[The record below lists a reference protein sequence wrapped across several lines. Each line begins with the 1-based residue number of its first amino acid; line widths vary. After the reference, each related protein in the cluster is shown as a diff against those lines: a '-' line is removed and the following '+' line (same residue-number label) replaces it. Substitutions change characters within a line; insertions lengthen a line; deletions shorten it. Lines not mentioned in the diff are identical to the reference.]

1 MTIDDPFHHLHDEDY
16 ARPFSRGLASAETLV
31 TLAGRETL
39 ALDGEWRLTL
49 DLFDE
54 GLRQRWFELDETP
67 PSQWATPR
75 DYEIEA
81 GELVPIP
88 SCWNVL
94 KPEWTHFEGGAW
106 YTRWF
111 DWQPGESDER
121 VLLRFGAANYAA
133 LVFLNGVHLGGH
145 QGGSTPFCIEAT
157 AHLKPGRNRL
167 QVYVENRR
175 RADRVPM
182 HHIDWFNYGGLYR
195 EVMLLRLPAI
205 FIRQASAALTAD
217 GAAIR
222 FAVGLSEA
230 VDGEAIVEI
239 AELGLEARVP
249 IISGLGELTVPASP
263 ARWSPSSPRLHAVRF
278 AFARDV
284 VTDRIGFRTIETR
297 GTTILLNG
305 EPLWLKGVCV
315 HEDDL
320 ELGKVTSELDIRRR
334 FRHARE
340 LGCNFLRLAHYPHHE
355 WVAMIADEEGLLL
368 WAEVPVYWAID
379 FANPA
384 TLADG
389 RNQLSEL
396 ILRDINRASVILWGV
411 GNENA
416 DTDAR
421 LAFMVELARTAK
433 RLDPSRLTA
442 AACLINR
449 ERFAIEDRLAEHLD
463 VIGLNEYFGWYEP
476 DFSGLDRLLA
486 NSDPGKPVIISET
499 GADAASGH
507 RGSGRVLFT
516 EDWQADFYQEQF
528 RRIAATPYIVGLA
541 AWLLYDF
548 RSERRQT
555 GFQRGFNRKGLLAE
569 DKKTRKRGFF
579 SLAEKFATLDA
590 AGEEADHPSHR

>member
-1 MTIDDPFHHLHDEDY
+1 
-16 ARPFSRGLASAETLV
+16 
-31 TLAGRETL
+31 
-39 ALDGEWRLTL
+39 
-49 DLFDE
+49 
-54 GLRQRWFELDETP
+54 
-67 PSQWATPR
+67 
-75 DYEIEA
+75 
-81 GELVPIP
+81 
-88 SCWNVL
+88 
-94 KPEWTHFEGGAW
+94 
-106 YTRWF
+106 
-111 DWQPGESDER
+111 
-121 VLLRFGAANYAA
+121 
-133 LVFLNGVHLGGH
+133 
-145 QGGSTPFCIEAT
+145 
-157 AHLKPGRNRL
+157 
-167 QVYVENRR
+167 
-175 RADRVPM
+175 M

-421 LAFMVELARTAK
+421 LAFMVNWRGPRKGSIPPASRRRPASSTASVSRSRTGW
-433 RLDPSRLTA
+433 PSISMSSGSTNISVGMSRISPGLTA
-442 AACLINR
+442 CSRIP
-449 ERFAIEDRLAEHLD
+449 I
-463 VIGLNEYFGWYEP
+463 P
-476 DFSGLDRLLA
+476 
-486 NSDPGKPVIISET
+486 
-499 GADAASGH
+499 AS
-507 RGSGRVLFT
+507 R
-516 EDWQADFYQEQF
+516 
-528 RRIAATPYIVGLA
+528 
-541 AWLLYDF
+541 
-548 RSERRQT
+548 
-555 GFQRGFNRKGLLAE
+555 
-569 DKKTRKRGFF
+569 
-579 SLAEKFATLDA
+579 
-590 AGEEADHPSHR
+590 